1 MRHAIFPI
9 YYYQTEIK
17 EKEELKEK
25 YLSAIVK
32 SYHQNHIGSPSDWLT
47 NRMHTSYGDLELN
60 KSIFSNESQLKRM
73 YLDYFN
79 GFMDAPWGGSID
91 ELWFNCYIDGDYQ
104 EQHNHVSCG
113 ELYDAQ
119 FSCIHYLSFDSTRH
133 SPVTFCDP
141 SKSLRSLAFDLD
153 SHEYREGEIAPV
165 IEEGDL
171 IMFPSYLEHF
181 VSPSLKTED
190 YPRVTISF
198 NVIIKN
204 YGALNSK

>member
-1 MRHAIFPI
+1 LN
-9 YYYQTEIK
+9 QK
-17 EKEELKEK
+17 
-25 YLSAIVK
+25 
-32 SYHQNHIGSPSDWLT
+32 T
-47 NRMHTSYGDLELN
+47 N
-60 KSIFSNESQLKRM
+60 NEYKKTV
-73 YLDYFN
+73 
-79 GFMDAPWGGSID
+79 
-91 ELWFNCYIDGDYQ
+91 
-104 EQHNHVSCG
+104 H
-113 ELYDAQ
+113 
-119 FSCIHYLSFDSTRH
+119 
-133 SPVTFCDP
+133 PVTFCDP